1 MKMQMKALSVCI
13 TLALGIP
20 QSYAA
25 GATCPK
31 DISKLSK
38 AEKSALPADCQKTGF
53 TDQQLWITGGA
64 IAGVAAVVGI
74 AMAAGGGGG
83 GGGNSEGG
91 KPVPPSDGG
100 DKPVPPSDGGDK
112 PVPPSDGGDKP
123 VPPSDGG
130 DKPVPPS
137 DGGDTPV
144 PPSDGGDTPVPP
156 SDGGDKPVP
165 PSDGG
170 DKPVPPSDGDT
181 PVPPSD
187 GGDKPV
193 PPVDPVAQTT
203 TYPNGLSV
211 TMIKGAS
218 TATLTLNGVS
228 MEATKQSDGT
238 WLITDPATGKT
249 YVAQTLDRT
258 TGEIKGYSIVDRKL
272 WTLDGT
278 TPIGIKKWTSNYN
291 LLNPKGTSLALTD
304 GQFLN
309 YNASASE
316 PLVIENAGTL
326 TGFNSF
332 YRSGTGEKWHISQ
345 TKVGENALFLNTGT
359 MKFTRSLGASSDNA
373 VSQILIT
380 NKGTLFNAKGAEI
393 KFGDLTQGD
402 QYATPMGGSIGM
414 LDNSTMVNHGQI
426 NAAGRII
433 IPESGSPLNIYES
446 IFTLGGS
453 GTSNS
458 IYWENATDGVITASH
473 GYNVITDDTRWRWVD
488 GSTGGFLSNAET
500 KSGVTIN
507 AVNNGLIDFT
517 VPLQPNNFYHPSAA
531 ISLGMASNG
540 APKNSNISTFINNGT
555 MTVKGNDATALYG
568 EGNSTLVN
576 NGTINLGSKENSIAD
591 NGTGLTA
598 FKAVG
603 EKVTAYNQGT
613 VNINANQSYV
623 FDRNG
628 TTTAHLVNTG
638 TVNVRDG
645 VTEWGLV
652 RGENASVVDTTSVYR
667 STIKNYTVGTK
678 ANGTAGTMNVSHA
691 NLKDVSVDTTFT
703 EGTDAKTKTF
713 DNVFTGKD
721 IQGTQNVKS
730 TSAVWN
736 ARAQT
741 DTNGNVDVTMTKRS
755 YQDVV
760 KDSAGLQNMASKLEN
775 NYTNN
780 ALYNSLNLKTSADVE
795 SAMRQLSGANATSA
809 FKEARVLSQR
819 FNMLADNAIVM
830 PSGFGFNLVDKN
842 DKRAELGNDTRY
854 DMMALSQSFDL
865 SASQKMQMQ
874 YGIARLD
881 GNGVNG
887 KQKAG
892 DNGIIGGY
900 SQFFGLNHSVDMG
913 RGLTLTNALRYD
925 VHQLESN
932 RSIRYSGANQT
943 AKSDNSQ
950 QYMEWRSGFSK
961 GFDVAEGLSLTPSA
975 GLKLRHTANNG
986 YSERGAGDFNLTMD
1000 DSNETAVDALVGL
1013 KLKFATSN
1021 GWSVNALAEGGPN
1034 VSYKQSAQT
1043 ASLQGAGN
1051 SRFMVDNDQ
1060 KGGGINGVVSTGVS
1074 YGGEA
1079 GRLAFDAYQWKEDSV
1094 SDKGILMNYQY
1105 NF

>member
-83 GGGNSEGG
+83 GGGGNSE
-91 KPVPPSDGG
+91 
-100 DKPVPPSDGGDK
+100 
-112 PVPPSDGGDKP
+112 GDKP

-156 SDGGDKPVP
+156 SDGGDTPVP
-165 PSDGG
+165 PSDG
-170 DKPVPPSDGDT
+170 GDT

-187 GGDKPV
+187 GGDTPV

-211 TMIKGAS
+211 TMIKGDS

-278 TPIGIKKWTSNYN
+278 TPIGIKKWASSYS
-291 LLNPKGTSLALTD
+291 LLNSKGTSLALTD

-326 TGFNSF
+326 TGFKSTLQE
-332 YRSGTGEKWHISQ
+332 SPVVKWHISQ
-345 TKVGENALFLNTGT
+345 IKVGENSLFLNTGT
-359 MKFTRSLGASSDNA
+359 MKFTRSMASSDNNA
-373 VSQILIT
+373 ASQILIT

-393 KFGDLTQGD
+393 KFGDVTQGD
-402 QYATPMGGSIGM
+402 EYSYPLGGSIGM

-426 NAAGRII
+426 NATGAIK
-433 IPESGSPLNIYES
+433 IPASYVMNNRYES
-446 IFTLGGS
+446 VFTFGGS

-458 IYWENATDGVITASH
+458 IYWENAADGVITASH

-488 GSTGGFLSNAET
+488 GSNGGYLSNAAT
-500 KSGVTIN
+500 QSGVTIN

-517 VPLQPNNFYHPSAA
+517 APLVSSDPYHLFAA
-531 ISLGMASNG
+531 ISFGMASNNS
-540 APKNSNISTFINNGT
+540 PNSNISTFINNGT
-555 MTVKGNDATALYG
+555 ITVKGDGATALYG

-598 FKAVG
+598 FKAEG

-678 ANGTAGTMNVSHA
+678 ANGTTGTMNVSHA
-691 NLKDVSVDTTFT
+691 NLKDVSVDTKFT

-713 DNVFTGKD
+713 DNVFTGQD

-892 DNGIIGGY
+892 DNGITGGY

-913 RGLTLTNALRYD
+913 HGLTLTNALRYD

-1000 DSNETAVDALVGL
+1000 DSNETAVDALIGL

-1034 VSYKQSAQT
+1034 VSYNQSAQT

-1060 KGGGINGVVSTGVS
+1060 KGGGINGVISTGVS
-1074 YGGEA
+1074 YDGEA

>member
-83 GGGNSEGG
+83 GGGGGNSEGG

-123 VPPSDGG
+123 VPPSDGD
-130 DKPVPPS
+130 DK
-137 DGGDTPV
+137 
-144 PPSDGGDTPVPP
+144 PVPP

-359 MKFTRSLGASSDNA
+359 MKFTRSPGASSDNA

-568 EGNSTLVN
+568 EGNSILVN

-645 VTEWGLV
+645 VTQWGLV

>member
-1 MKMQMKALSVCI
+1 MKMQMKVLSVCI

-83 GGGNSEGG
+83 GNSEGG
-91 KPVPPSDGG
+91 K
-100 DKPVPPSDGGDK
+100 
-112 PVPPSDGGDKP
+112 
-123 VPPSDGG
+123 
-130 DKPVPPS
+130 
-137 DGGDTPV
+137 
-144 PPSDGGDTPVPP
+144 
-156 SDGGDKPVP
+156 
-165 PSDGG
+165 
-170 DKPVPPSDGDT
+170 